1 MAGPGGACQ
10 SKQAPW
16 QLGRGVGSERQR
28 DYTICGGCFSVLCAG
43 VGRSVCCVLEGQV
56 PDPHKGRG
64 QGVTGEARMGDG
76 GGKGFILCTLCI
88 FYFLNIYTF
97 QSSKMRQTLCAC
109 GLGHNARMP

>member
-16 QLGRGVGSERQR
+16 QLGRRVGLERQR
-28 DYTICGGCFSVLCAG
+28 DYTICGGCFSVLCA
-43 VGRSVCCVLEGQV
+43 VCWSGEGQV

-76 GGKGFILCTLCI
+76 GGKGFILRTLCI

-109 GLGHNARMP
+109 GLGHNAHMP